1 MTLNVLAAT
10 SGFEGNLNA
19 REAINAITAGVR
31 RALPDA
37 AVHKVP
43 IVEDGEGFAGALVEA
58 TSGTMH
64 PVGVTGPYGK
74 PVESHLGLL
83 GGPGPRTV
91 VVDAAAAAGLSLV
104 AAEERDPIR
113 ASSYGV
119 GELLRLGLSA
129 GAERIL
135 LACGA
140 TLLCDGGVGMAQA
153 LGIRFL
159 DEDGVEVRPGALEL
173 ARIASI
179 DASKCDPRLSDV
191 QLDAAVNWRSLL
203 LGAEGVARSQALAK
217 GACLDLVPLLDEA
230 LQVYAGRLREA
241 TGRDVGLIGGGGAG
255 GGLGAAVFALLGG
268 RLQPHFDSVLEYL
281 AVERTLESTDL
292 VLLVDGGDSTR
303 APELGALGKVARK
316 AKLRDLP
323 VVALGPNIS
332 DGLGGEQGI
341 DVAYRIEA
349 GGRRDEAGDS
359 KDLIRAAEEV
369 MHLVS
374 MGLRLGESRNP
385 E

>member
-10 SGFEGNLNA
+10 SGFEGNLSA
-19 REAINAITAGVR
+19 REAINAVTAGVR

-37 AVHKVP
+37 AVCKVP

-58 TSGTMH
+58 TSGSMH
-64 PVGVTGPYGK
+64 PVGVTGPYGA

-104 AAEERDPIR
+104 AAEDRDPIR

-135 LACGA
+135 LACGS

-153 LGIRFL
+153 LGVCFL
-159 DEDGVEVRPGALEL
+159 DDDGAEIRPGALEL

-179 DASKCDPRLSDV
+179 DGSKCDPRLESV
-191 QLDAAVNWRSLL
+191 QLDAAVNWRSVL
-203 LGAEGVARSQALAK
+203 LGPDGVARSQAPVK
-217 GACLDLVPLLDEA
+217 GTSPDLSSLLEEA
-230 LQVYAGRLREA
+230 LQVYAQRLEAA
-241 TGRDVGLIGGGGAG
+241 TGWDVGLIGGGGAG

-268 RLQPHFDSVLEYL
+268 RLLPHFDSVMEYL
-281 AVERTLESTDL
+281 AVEQELEQTDL
-292 VLLVDGGDSTR
+292 VLLVDGAESGG
-303 APELGALGKVARK
+303 APELGALGRIARK

-323 VVALGPNIS
+323 VVAVGPNIS
-332 DGLGGEQGI
+332 DRLGGEQGI
-341 DVAYRIEA
+341 DVAYRVESGEA
-349 GGRRDEAGDS
+349 GES
-359 KDLIRAAEEV
+359 KHLVRAAEEV
-369 MHLVS
+369 MHLVR
-374 MGLRLGESRNP
+374 MGLNLGEARDP
-385 E
+385 G

>member
-19 REAINAITAGVR
+19 REAINAVTAGVR
-31 RALPDA
+31 RALPEA
-37 AVHKVP
+37 AVQKVP

-58 TSGTMH
+58 TSGAMH
-64 PVGVTGPYGK
+64 PVGVTGPFGN

-104 AAEERDPIR
+104 AAGERDPIR

-140 TLLCDGGVGMAQA
+140 TQLCDGGVGMAQA
-153 LGIRFL
+153 LGIHFL

-173 ARIASI
+173 ARIVSI
-179 DASKCDPRLSDV
+179 DASKCDPRLESV
-191 QLDAAVNWRSLL
+191 QLDAAVNWRSVL
-203 LGAEGVARSQALAK
+203 LGAEGVARLQGPAK
-217 GACLDLVPLLDEA
+217 GAGRDLVPLLDEA
-230 LQVYAGRLREA
+230 LQVYAGRLKEA

-255 GGLGAAVFALLGG
+255 GGLGAAVFALFGG
-268 RLQPHFDSVLEYL
+268 RLLPHFDLVLEYL
-281 AVERTLESTDL
+281 AVEQTLERTDL
-292 VLLVDGGDSTR
+292 VLLVDGGDSAR
-303 APELGALGKVARK
+303 APELGALGRIARK
-316 AKLRDLP
+316 AKLRNLP

-332 DGLGGEQGI
+332 DGLGSEQGI
-341 DVAYRIEA
+341 DVAYRIDP
-349 GGRRDEAGDS
+349 GGKPEEAGDS
-359 KDLIRAAEEV
+359 KGLVRAAEEV
-369 MHLVS
+369 MHLVR
-374 MGLRLGESRNP
+374 MGLRLGESRTP